1 MNVNTLTRFLFLSF
15 ILFIIFTA
23 CHKKK
28 KPFLLLPLMD
38 NASVSGGS
46 GGSGPIFI
54 PARGEIDSSFA
65 SNGIFL
71 KDFNSGSSSDAESVN
86 AILVQ
91 PDGKILLGGSCGDN
105 GFANANFCIARLN
118 SDGTLDTSFGSGGYV
133 IQDIPTSDEDN
144 GYSLALQPD
153 GKILLGGSCRIS
165 GAYQFCIARF
175 NSDGSLDTT
184 SFGSPNGYVI
194 QDVGTNDDYGYS
206 LALQP
211 DGKIL
216 LGGSCFDGV
225 STQFCIARFNSNG
238 QLDTSFG
245 FPNDYVTQDISSSPA
260 TNDYGNSL
268 ALQPDGKILLG
279 GYCGGSA
286 QFCIARFNSDGSLDT
301 TSFGSPNGYVIQDIS
316 SSTSDFGNSLVLQPD
331 GKILLGGNCFV
342 GGSAQFCKARFNSDG
357 SLDTTSFGSP
367 NGYVIQDV
375 GTNDDYGYSLAL
387 QPDGKILMMG
397 NCINSSNYAEFCIAR
412 FNSNGQLDTSFA
424 SPNGYMMLSITGND
438 YSNAIAVQPDGRI
451 LIGGQCYQSSDESD
465 FCVARIQ

>member
-216 LGGSCFDGV
+216 
-225 STQFCIARFNSNG
+225 
-238 QLDTSFG
+238 
-245 FPNDYVTQDISSSPA
+245 
-260 TNDYGNSL
+260 
-268 ALQPDGKILLG
+268 
-279 GYCGGSA
+279 
-286 QFCIARFNSDGSLDT
+286 
-301 TSFGSPNGYVIQDIS
+301 
-316 SSTSDFGNSLVLQPD
+316 
-331 GKILLGGNCFV
+331 
-342 GGSAQFCKARFNSDG
+342 
-357 SLDTTSFGSP
+357 
-367 NGYVIQDV
+367 
-375 GTNDDYGYSLAL
+375 
-387 QPDGKILMMG
+387 MMG

-424 SPNGYMMLSITGND
+424 SPNGYMMLSITGDD

>member
-1 MNVNTLTRFLFLSF
+1 MNVNTLMRLLFLSF
-15 ILFIIFTA
+15 ILLIIFTA

-38 NASVSGGS
+38 NASVDSGS
-46 GGSGPIFI
+46 GGSGEGSGSIFI

-71 KDFNSGSSSDAESVN
+71 KDFDSGSSSDAESIN

-91 PDGKILLGGSCGDN
+91 PDGKILLGGSCGDD
-105 GFANANFCIARLN
+105 GFANAKFCIARLN
-118 SDGTLDTSFGSGGYV
+118 SDGTMDTSFGSSGDGKL
-133 IQDIPTSDEDN
+133 ILDIPTSDEDN

-175 NSDGSLDTT
+175 NS
-184 SFGSPNGYVI
+184 
-194 QDVGTNDDYGYS
+194 
-206 LALQP
+206 
-211 DGKIL
+211 
-216 LGGSCFDGV
+216 
-225 STQFCIARFNSNG
+225 NG

-245 FPNDYVTQDISSSPA
+245 SGNGYVTQHISSSPA

-279 GYCGGSA
+279 GTCDHKFCIARFNSNGSLDTANFGSGNGYVIQNISLSTYEIGSSLVLQPDGKILLGGYCFVGGSA

-301 TSFGSPNGYVIQDIS
+301 TSFGSGNGYVIQDI
-316 SSTSDFGNSLVLQPD
+316 GPD
-331 GKILLGGNCFV
+331 
-342 GGSAQFCKARFNSDG
+342 
-357 SLDTTSFGSP
+357 
-367 NGYVIQDV
+367 
-375 GTNDDYGYSLAL
+375 DDYGYSLAI
-387 QPDGKILMMG
+387 QPDAKILMIG

-424 SPNGYMMLSITGND
+424 SPQGYMMFSITGDDYSN
-438 YSNAIAVQPDGRI
+438 YSNAIAVQPDGKI
-451 LIGGQCYQSSDESD
+451 LIGGECYQSSGKSD
-465 FCVARIQ
+465 FCLARIQ